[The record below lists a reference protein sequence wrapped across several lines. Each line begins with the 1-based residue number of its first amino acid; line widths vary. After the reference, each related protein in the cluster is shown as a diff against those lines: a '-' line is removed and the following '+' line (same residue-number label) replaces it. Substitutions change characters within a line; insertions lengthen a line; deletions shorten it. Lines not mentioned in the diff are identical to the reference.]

1 MYAKNPHFGF
11 LEKIK
16 WKNANSIFQDFMN
29 SNVVTTVDTM
39 TAPLSEVYFPS
50 AVVCNINQVS
60 EHFFRFFVNESL
72 QNLNFWNTRHLE
84 IRALCLLVLYS
95 KNKESISSSINLL
108 FQKFFF
114 FGFLPTK

>member
-1 MYAKNPHFGF
+1 MVFRFKKKRNIYAKNPHFGF

-60 EHFFRFFVNESL
+60 EHFFLGFSL
-72 QNLNFWNTRHLE
+72 MNHFKISYTFG
-84 IRALCLLVLYS
+84 IRD
-95 KNKESISSSINLL
+95 
-108 FQKFFF
+108 
-114 FGFLPTK
+114 T